1 MFCII
6 LFFVA
11 NVRYFGISKCIY
23 CSRCSWSTVI
33 KNTWICRCN
42 EENGVDYDEF
52 LWTESG

>member
-23 CSRCSWSTVI
+23 CRRW
-33 KNTWICRCN
+33 
-42 EENGVDYDEF
+42 F
-52 LWTESG
+52 